1 MGKYFFKFL
10 TFFLLCIPV
19 QSFCQSA
26 GEGIVF
32 IYDTITKELIIKPKD
47 GKQYII
53 AYNHNNLSKEFIDSV
68 NSRTSIEDAPTGED
82 GITSKLI
89 KKEYSIKNAVFFEK
103 YKNNIETELLIEEFY
118 NDWSSVNRF
127 DKKKKAH
134 IEVEYIGSKP
144 AVVPQGQTAVKKHND
159 NSGKSHKFQF
169 ETGQLFIGIAIL
181 VLIALSVMVVVILRK
196 KYKKNN
202 IQTKA
207 GDSNSGDSQ
216 LEVVEVVTNN
226 SKEGLD
232 DIKKDVEG
240 YYVMNMDEDYKE
252 TAVKKI
258 YLHHTAVKKM
268 YDFFKKSIENND
280 QTMETGCY
288 FIGCWERTGDRQY
301 NISVEDIVEPGN
313 DIEPGE
319 FSFNFGV
326 EIGVKLFSK
335 LTAVTE
341 KTGRNFVHT
350 VWMHSHPGLGL
361 FLSSHDLLVQRQ
373 LTYTEEPNRLVAFVI
388 DTNTPDWQLAV
399 FTAKLDG
406 TMNNKADN
414 PHIYSLDEL
423 YQWSRSAH
431 TKLQNT
437 TSNVMSEHI
446 PDTKDGYHAVQI
458 NHQGSEK
465 TFSVYFGGKAINQID
480 DIIYKSVGGGA
491 ASAFVEGE
499 CDANGN
505 FTIEDFS
512 EQENENS
519 IGILVIDG
527 ESEYDNIVSQYAD
540 NEKLGILLICRS
552 DEEIWIVARRDRDR
566 QFVGET
572 EHGVCSMRPMK
583 EWLRRRRKPC

>member
-19 QSFCQSA
+19 QSFCQDT
-26 GEGIVF
+26 IVF
-32 IYDTITKELIIKPKD
+32 RYNKSTSNLVIEFPEKNVYGIWRDEYSRQLLDFLKKSEELMGTPDEEYDQINKNSKENFTIPKAGWFDTI
-47 GKQYII
+47 
-53 AYNHNNLSKEFIDSV
+53 NDSV
-68 NSRTSIEDAPTGED
+68 IEKLEIVLFSDHSKRIKSKVERNDAPTD
-82 GITSKLI
+82 ILTQTSYSTVKYAPKSKTSKLFDLQWLYI
-89 KKEYSIKNAVFFEK
+89 FIVLLVIALIVTMVIFMRRKNK
-103 YKNNIETELLIEEFY
+103 RMS
-118 NDWSSVNRF
+118 D
-127 DKKKKAH
+127 
-134 IEVEYIGSKP
+134 
-144 AVVPQGQTAVKKHND
+144 VKKIR
-159 NSGKSHKFQF
+159 
-169 ETGQLFIGIAIL
+169 T
-181 VLIALSVMVVVILRK
+181 
-196 KYKKNN
+196 
-202 IQTKA
+202 
-207 GDSNSGDSQ
+207 GDSQ

-301 NISVEDIVEPGN
+301 NISVEDIVEPGK

-399 FTAKLDG
+399 FTAKRDG

-431 TKLQNT
+431 TKLQNS

-527 ESEYDNIVSQYAD
+527 ESEYDDIVSQYAD